1 MTQLPQQT
9 DPRAGLALSEPTPIV
24 PRPPA
29 SPASSLASWL
39 IVTAVALAVIGAAV
53 WFTPAGHRLLVA
65 GLALVAFA
73 VAFGVD
79 WTLAPGRHAAR
90 VGGQWADRLPLDTPA
105 DLRSTTT
112 PAPVGLPA
120 PSPEVSRTALSAAPL
135 TVTGFTRP
143 KDGNAAG
150 DNEDSYS
157 AAPDHGFAAISDG
170 ASSSIGAREWSQLL
184 TDAFV
189 SVRPPMTGDGIR
201 AFLQTT
207 AAAFASR
214 PVDAGAN
221 WWGEDA
227 LRTGAFA
234 TFLGFRALRTA
245 HGVAWEAAAIGD
257 SIVVHLRREGSG
269 PRLMEGFPL
278 EAGAGFA
285 GSPSLVGSVS
295 AQEGRLPAVRIASG
309 TGLATDRWL
318 LLTDEVAAWALR
330 RSENGNP
337 VWSLLLD
344 ATNAELDAALT
355 AARRSGEL
363 ANDDLTVLRLGLVQ
377 LPT

>member
-1 MTQLPQQT
+1 MTQPPQQT
-9 DPRAGLALSEPTPIV
+9 DPRPGLALSEPTLIA

-29 SPASSLASWL
+29 SPANSLTSWL
-39 IVTAVALAVIGAAV
+39 IVTVMALAVIGAAV
-53 WFTPAGHRLLVA
+53 WFTPAGHRPLVA

-73 VAFGVD
+73 VAFGVE

-90 VGGQWADRLPLDTPA
+90 VGDQRFDRLPLDTPA
-105 DLRSTTT
+105 DVRSTT

-120 PSPEVSRTALSAAPL
+120 PTPEASRTSLSEAPL

-150 DNEDSYS
+150 DNEDSFS

-184 TDAFV
+184 TAAFV
-189 SVRPPMTGDGIR
+189 SVRPPITGDGVR
-201 AFLQTT
+201 AFLQNA

-214 PVDAGAN
+214 PVDSGSN

-245 HGVAWEAAAIGD
+245 NGVAWEAAAIGD
-257 SIVVHLRREGSG
+257 SIVVHLRREASG
-269 PRLMEGFPL
+269 PRMIEGFPL
-278 EAGAGFA
+278 EASVGFA
-285 GSPSLVGSVS
+285 GSPSLVGSAPS
-295 AQEGRLPAVRIASG
+295 QEGRLPAVRIASG
-309 TGLATDRWL
+309 TGLVTDRWL

-330 RSENGNP
+330 RSESGKP

-355 AARRSGEL
+355 AARRSGEM
-363 ANDDLTVLRLGLVQ
+363 ANDDLTVLRLGVSQ